1 MDDFGERVDRVCERV
16 MELLEK
22 VAFDDD
28 ARQDLKA
35 LLQITG
41 LLQELRKLESDT
53 VGSSVK
59 VVLEGGFE
67 DYAE

>member
-1 MDDFGERVDRVCERV
+1 

-41 LLQELRKLESDT
+41 LLQELRKLESHT

>member
-1 MDDFGERVDRVCERV
+1 MDDFGERADKVCERV